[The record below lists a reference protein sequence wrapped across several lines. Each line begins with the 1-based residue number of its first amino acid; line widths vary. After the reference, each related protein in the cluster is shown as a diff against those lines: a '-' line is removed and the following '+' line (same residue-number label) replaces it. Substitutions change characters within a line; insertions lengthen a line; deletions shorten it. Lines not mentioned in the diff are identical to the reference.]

1 MAPGPTR
8 GRREP
13 SCFGV
18 YRALVT
24 NIEDP
29 DSRGRVQLRLPAL
42 AAEEGRDLLLWA
54 TLCTPYADNDQGLL
68 ILPEVGSHVVVAFE
82 AGDLHRPYVVG
93 ATWPAEL
100 PLPHAPD
107 ASNNI
112 RMLRT
117 RSDSRLEFD
126 DAAAGPKISMTT
138 HSGHQVVLDAG
149 ASEVTITH
157 SNGSTITLTAAG
169 SIEITANS
177 AVNVTAPSVKVDA
190 PISTFSGAVSCQTLI
205 ASAGVVSPSYTPGA
219 GNIW

>member
-1 MAPGPTR
+1 MVPAPTR

-13 SCFGV
+13 SYFGV
-18 YRALVT
+18 YRAMVT
-24 NIEDP
+24 NTVDP
-29 DSRGRVQLRLPAL
+29 TNRGRVQLRLPAL
-42 AAEEGRDLLLWA
+42 GTEEGGDLLLWA
-54 TLCTPYADNDQGLL
+54 TLCTPYADNDQGLV

-82 AGDLHRPYVVG
+82 AGDLQRPYVVG
-93 ATWPAEL
+93 STWGGHL
-100 PLPHAPD
+100 PLPHGPLS
-107 ASNNI
+107 SNDI

-117 RSDSRLEFD
+117 RSGSRLEFD

-157 SNGSTITLTAAG
+157 SNGSTIKLTAAG

-190 PISTFSGAVSCQTLI
+190 PISTFSGVVSCQTLI

-219 GNIW
+219 GNIS